1 MSCSEADEVDSE
13 RLSGLDSDLPIS
25 APREKDMCKEE
36 VPISAPQDKEMY
48 KDEIDENG
56 DTPLAHVSDGNGD
69 TPLAHVSDGNGDSSS
84 VSL

>member
-1 MSCSEADEVDSE
+1 
-13 RLSGLDSDLPIS
+13 
-25 APREKDMCKEE
+25 MC
-36 VPISAPQDKEMY
+36 

>member
-1 MSCSEADEVDSE
+1 
-13 RLSGLDSDLPIS
+13 
-25 APREKDMCKEE
+25 MCKEE

-69 TPLAHVSDGNGDSSS
+69 SSS